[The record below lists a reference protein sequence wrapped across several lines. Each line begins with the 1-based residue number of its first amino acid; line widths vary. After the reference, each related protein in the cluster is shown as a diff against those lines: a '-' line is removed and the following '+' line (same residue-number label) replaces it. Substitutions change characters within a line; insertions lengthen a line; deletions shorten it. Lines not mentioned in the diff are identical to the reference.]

1 MRGIKVILAVG
12 AVVTTTMVVTAP
24 AMAQTVLAALVTLAS
39 VDSSFDGGGL
49 SAAMVY
55 PLAND
60 EPSITRGSADIQ
72 FVSGCCF
79 NTADLDDFGGI
90 IFA

>member
-39 VDSSFDGGGL
+39 VDSSFDGGGFIGSDGL
-49 SAAMVY
+49 SF
-55 PLAND
+55 
-60 EPSITRGSADIQ
+60 SKR
-72 FVSGCCF
+72 
-79 NTADLDDFGGI
+79 
-90 IFA
+90 